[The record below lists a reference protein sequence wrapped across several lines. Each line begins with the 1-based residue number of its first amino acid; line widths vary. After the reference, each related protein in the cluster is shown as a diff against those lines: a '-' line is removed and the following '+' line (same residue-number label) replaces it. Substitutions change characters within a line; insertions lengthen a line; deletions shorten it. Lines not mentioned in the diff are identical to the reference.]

1 MKKYIN
7 IFFSVSCLAIF
18 GLMQGCGRSNSS
30 CDDCETIRPTEGY
43 IITLVNKKYL
53 PLPVEVFKGKFGEGA
68 SYFRDTIWRERDTFV
83 VPTKQYYSVAVR
95 YLRGRDTVL
104 VVDGDKVTYGTY
116 FDSCGTKC
124 YDYKDPELDLLLE
137 N

>member
-1 MKKYIN
+1 MKKNIN
-7 IFFSVSCLAIF
+7 ILFSVFGIAAIW
-18 GLMQGCGRSNSS
+18 LMQGCERSSSS
-30 CDDCETIRPTEGY
+30 CGDCETIRPTEGY
-43 IITLVNKKYL
+43 LITLVNEKYL
-53 PLPVEVFKGKFGEGA
+53 PLPVEVFKEKFGEGE

-104 VVDGDKVTYGTY
+104 VIDGDKVTYSSH